1 MSRVPISL
9 HYIGLVVF
17 PVAIAAAVVN
27 LWDWPLWAGVAIA
40 LATLI
45 GGALLVIG
53 FVVLVGMLIATQV
66 HSVIDEE
73 LHPSGIWNH
82 ANVEGVPDYE
92 WGDRS

>member
-1 MSRVPISL
+1 MSRVPIAF
-9 HYIGLVVF
+9 HYIAVIVF
-17 PVAIAAAVVN
+17 PVAIALAVVD
-27 LWDWPLWAGVAIA
+27 LWGWPLWAAVAIA
-40 LATLI
+40 LSSLV

-53 FVVLVGMLIATQV
+53 LVVFIGMVIATQV

-82 ANVEGVPDYE
+82 ANIEGVPDYE